1 MNNYTNPVKTKRQG
15 YQAGTYY
22 GADRN
27 LDSNSCNCNGK
38 SGNSIEMLF
47 TEQELRDAGILGPN
61 EPFDLSNLQ
70 YNTAFSQYMYNK
82 MEGNPSNA
90 LGKIVKFLE
99 SGNTVYGLTFYAYEK
114 VNSDNGIKV
123 IGVEVSNGQLE
134 FYDPYI
140 VSVNGIKAGGN
151 LDLKSTD
158 DVEIL
163 TEGLDLIPYS
173 LEEDEFDGKGGS
185 KKDSDTGSGK
195 LYNVEIML
203 HKPNTDYTTVW
214 NITCGVRDDRK
225 TLYYERPQLY
235 ETKIDTKAQE
245 QPNPID
251 FSDAYVEYV
260 RVTLDTYV
268 ECIAYFNG
276 VQPNPDELSEGQIF
290 VTPKQ

>member
-38 SGNSIEMLF
+38 GGNSIEMLF
-47 TEQELRDAGILGPN
+47 TEQELRDAGII
-61 EPFDLSNLQ
+61 EPEDALNFSNLQ

-82 MEGNPSNA
+82 IGGDASNA
-90 LGKIVKFLE
+90 LGKIVKVFE
-99 SGNTVYGLTFYAYEK
+99 NDNPVYGLTSFAYET
-114 VNSDNGIKV
+114 VNSDSRIKV
-123 IGVEVSNGQLE
+123 IGVQVGDVQLE
-134 FYDPYI
+134 FCDPYI
-140 VSVNGIKAGGN
+140 VSVNGVKAGGN
-151 LDLKSTD
+151 LNLNSGTE

-163 TEGLDLIPYS
+163 TEGLDLIPYNIDS
-173 LEEDEFDGKGGS
+173 EDEGEDEGGGK
-185 KKDSDTGSGK
+185 KEPNTDSGK

-214 NITCGVRDDRK
+214 NITCGVRDDHK
-225 TLYYERPQLY
+225 TLYYEQSQQDENP
-235 ETKIDTKAQE
+235 EKSGTKVQV
-245 QPNPID
+245 D

-276 VQPNPDELSEGQIF
+276 VQPNPDELSDGQIF
-290 VTPKQ
+290 ITPKQ

>member
-1 MNNYTNPVKTKRQG
+1 MNSYTNPVKTKRQG

-38 SGNSIEMLF
+38 GGNSIEMLF

-61 EPFDLSNLQ
+61 EPYDVSNLQ

-82 MEGNPSNA
+82 IGGNPSNA
-90 LGKIVKFLE
+90 LGKVVKSTE
-99 SGNTVYGLTFYAYEK
+99 
-114 VNSDNGIKV
+114 SDNAVMYILISSAGEGVYPNSRIKIISV
-123 IGVEVSNGQLE
+123 DNGQNVLY

-151 LDLKSTD
+151 LNLNFSKKD

-173 LEEDEFDGKGGS
+173 LEEVEGGIKKESDSDS
-185 KKDSDTGSGK
+185 KKS
-195 LYNVEIML
+195 YNVEIL
-203 HKPNTDYTTVW
+203 FRNPGTNSTSAW
-214 NITCGVRDDRK
+214 NITCGVRDDHK
-225 TLYYERPQLY
+225 TLYYEQPQQN
-235 ETKIDTKAQE
+235 ENSKGGTKAQE
-245 QPNPID
+245 QTD

-260 RVTLDTYV
+260 RVTLGTYV

-276 VQPNPDELSEGQIF
+276 AQPNPDELSEGQIF
-290 VTPKQ
+290 ITPKQQ

>member
-38 SGNSIEMLF
+38 GGNSIEMLF
-47 TEQELRDAGILGPN
+47 TEQELRDAGII
-61 EPFDLSNLQ
+61 EPEDALNFSNLQ

-82 MEGNPSNA
+82 IGGDASNA
-90 LGKIVKFLE
+90 LGKRVKIFE
-99 SGNTVYGLTFYAYEK
+99 NDNPAYMLTSFAYET
-114 VNSDNGIKV
+114 VNSDSRIKTIRLD
-123 IGVEVSNGQLE
+123 IGTGLD

-140 VSVNGIKAGGN
+140 VSVNGVKAGGN
-151 LDLKSTD
+151 LNLNSGTE

-163 TEGLDLIPYS
+163 TEGLDLIPYNIDS
-173 LEEDEFDGKGGS
+173 EDKDEGGGKGGS
-185 KKDSDTGSGK
+185 KKEPNTDSGK

-214 NITCGVRDDRK
+214 NITCGVRDDHK
-225 TLYYERPQLY
+225 TLYYKQPQSL
-235 ETKIDTKAQE
+235 KSGTKAQE
-245 QPNPID
+245 DID

-290 VTPKQ
+290 ITPKQ